1 MQLDTILIFLLSAS
15 ILTLSPGP
23 DIIYVF
29 FKSSTEGIRAG
40 VKTVF
45 GLTTGLI
52 FHTLLLVFGI
62 SALINSN
69 ENVFFVLKL
78 FGFFYFIFLAIK
90 TYNESLKIYK
100 KSNYNKND
108 FITGLLMNILNP
120 KVSVFFIAFFPN
132 YIFHNSWTYELQFAL
147 LGLLFWIIA
156 NTIFLLVVFLS
167 SFNTVIVKKIIN
179 NKKIKILKSVFYI
192 IIAIWILKKIQI

>member
-1 MQLDTILIFLLSAS
+1 MQLDTLFVFLLSAT

-29 FKSSTEGIRAG
+29 FKSSTEGVRAG

-69 ENVFFVLKL
+69 ENIFFMLKL
-78 FGFFYFIFLAIK
+78 FGFFYFIFLAIT
-90 TYNESLKIYK
+90 TYNESLKIDK
-100 KSNYNKND
+100 KSIHNKND
-108 FITGLLMNILNP
+108 FITGLLMNVLNP

-132 YIFHNSWTYELQFAL
+132 YIFHNSWSYELQFAL
-147 LGLLFWIIA
+147 LGFLFWFIA
-156 NTIFLLVVFLS
+156 NAIFLLAVFLS
-167 SFNTVIVKKIIN
+167 SLNTIFFKKIIN
-179 NKKIKILKSVFYI
+179 HNKIKIFKIIFYL
-192 IIAIWILKKIQI
+192 IIAIWILT

>member
-62 SALINSN
+62 SALIKSN

-78 FGFFYFIFLAIK
+78 FGFFYFIFLAIT
-90 TYNESLKIYK
+90 TYNESLKIDK
-100 KSNYNKND
+100 KSIHNKND
-108 FITGLLMNILNP
+108 FITGLLMNVLNP

-132 YIFHNSWTYELQFAL
+132 YIFHNSWSYELQFAL
-147 LGLLFWIIA
+147 LGFLFWFIA
-156 NTIFLLVVFLS
+156 NTIFLLAVFLS
-167 SFNTVIVKKIIN
+167 SLNTIFIKKIIN
-179 NKKIKILKSVFYI
+179 HNKIKIFKIIFYL
-192 IIAIWILKKIQI
+192 IIAIWILT

>member
-29 FKSSTEGIRAG
+29 FKSSSEGIRAG

-78 FGFFYFIFLAIK
+78 FGFFYFIFLAIS
-90 TYNESLKIYK
+90 TYNKSLKVDK
-100 KSNYNKND
+100 KSNYDKND
-108 FITGLLMNILNP
+108 FITGLLMNVLNP
-120 KVSVFFIAFFPN
+120 KVSIFFIAFFPN
-132 YIFHNSWTYELQFAL
+132 YIFHDSWTYELQFAL
-147 LGLLFWIIA
+147 LGFLFWFIA

-167 SFNTVIVKKIIN
+167 SFNIVLIKKIISHN
-179 NKKIKILKSVFYI
+179 KIKVFKSIFYL
-192 IIAIWILKKIQI
+192 IIAIWILA

>member
-1 MQLDTILIFLLSAS
+1 MQLDTLFVFLLSAT

-29 FKSSTEGIRAG
+29 FKSSTEGVRAG

-69 ENVFFVLKL
+69 ENIFFMLKL
-78 FGFFYFIFLAIK
+78 FGFFYFIFLAIT
-90 TYNESLKIYK
+90 TYNESLKIDK
-100 KSNYNKND
+100 KSIHNKND
-108 FITGLLMNILNP
+108 FITGLLMNVLNP

-132 YIFHNSWTYELQFAL
+132 YIFHNSWSYELQFAL
-147 LGLLFWIIA
+147 LGFLFWFIA
-156 NTIFLLVVFLS
+156 NVIFLLAVFLS
-167 SFNTVIVKKIIN
+167 SLNTIFIKKIIN
-179 NKKIKILKSVFYI
+179 HNKIKVFKIIFYL
-192 IIAIWILKKIQI
+192 IIAIWILT

>member
-29 FKSSTEGIRAG
+29 FKSSTEGIKAG
-40 VKTVF
+40 LKTVF
-45 GLTTGLI
+45 GLTTGLV

-78 FGFFYFIFLAIK
+78 FGFFYFIFLAIS
-90 TYNESLKIYK
+90 TYNKSLKVDK

-108 FITGLLMNILNP
+108 FITGLLMNVLNP
-120 KVSVFFIAFFPN
+120 KVSIFFIAFFPN
-132 YIFHNSWTYELQFAL
+132 YIFHDSWTYELQFAL
-147 LGLLFWIIA
+147 LGFLFWFIA

-167 SFNTVIVKKIIN
+167 SFNIVLIKKIIN
-179 NKKIKILKSVFYI
+179 HNKIKIFKSIFYL
-192 IIAIWILKKIQI
+192 IIAIWILA

>member
-1 MQLDTILIFLLSAS
+1 MQLDTLFVFLLSAT

-29 FKSSTEGIRAG
+29 FKSSTEGVRAG

-69 ENVFFVLKL
+69 ENIFFMLKL
-78 FGFFYFIFLAIK
+78 FGFFYFIILAIT
-90 TYNESLKIYK
+90 TYNESLKIDK
-100 KSNYNKND
+100 KSIHNKND
-108 FITGLLMNILNP
+108 FITGLLMNVLNP

-132 YIFHNSWTYELQFAL
+132 YIFHNSWSYELQFAL
-147 LGLLFWIIA
+147 LGFLFWFIA
-156 NTIFLLVVFLS
+156 NAIFLLAVFLSCLNTIF
-167 SFNTVIVKKIIN
+167 IKKIIN
-179 NKKIKILKSVFYI
+179 HNKIKIFKIIFYL
-192 IIAIWILKKIQI
+192 IIAIWILT

>member
-147 LGLLFWIIA
+147 LGLLFWFIA
-156 NTIFLLVVFLS
+156 NTIFLKLTGLFPGYTFSNSCLYS
-167 SFNTVIVKKIIN
+167 GISFNSFSNSIR
-179 NKKIKILKSVFYI
+179 S
-192 IIAIWILKKIQI
+192 

>member
-29 FKSSTEGIRAG
+29 FKSSSEGIRAG

-78 FGFFYFIFLAIK
+78 FGFFYFIFLAIS
-90 TYNESLKIYK
+90 TYNKPLKVDK

-108 FITGLLMNILNP
+108 FITGLLMNVLNP
-120 KVSVFFIAFFPN
+120 KVSIFFIAFFPN
-132 YIFHNSWTYELQFAL
+132 YIFHDSWTYELQFAL
-147 LGLLFWIIA
+147 LGFLFWFIA

-167 SFNTVIVKKIIN
+167 SFNIVLIKKIIN
-179 NKKIKILKSVFYI
+179 HNKIKIFKSIFYL
-192 IIAIWILKKIQI
+192 IIAIWILA

>member
-179 NKKIKILKSVFYI
+179 HKKIKILKSVFYI
-192 IIAIWILKKIQI
+192 IIAIWILA

>member
-62 SALINSN
+62 SALIKSN
-69 ENVFFVLKL
+69 DNVFFILKL
-78 FGFFYFIFLAIK
+78 FGFFYFMFL
-90 TYNESLKIYK
+90 
-100 KSNYNKND
+100 
-108 FITGLLMNILNP
+108 
-120 KVSVFFIAFFPN
+120 
-132 YIFHNSWTYELQFAL
+132 
-147 LGLLFWIIA
+147 
-156 NTIFLLVVFLS
+156 
-167 SFNTVIVKKIIN
+167 
-179 NKKIKILKSVFYI
+179 
-192 IIAIWILKKIQI
+192 